1 MAAAIAAI
9 IAAVIGA
16 AVTIGTT
23 VANNQDIEAAN
34 EEGLRLANQSR
45 EDQQEITTNNM
56 KIANMNAELQK
67 SRLGFEVG
75 EAARNREE
83 RAEDKSYVKRQNY
96 LANSMNMVNQN
107 QAMRESLLNIW
118 PGLNTQR

>member
-1 MAAAIAAI
+1 MAEAIIAI
-9 IAAVIGA
+9 IAAVVGA

-23 VANNQDIEAAN
+23 VANNQEIQEAN

-83 RAEDKSYVKRQNY
+83 RAEERSYNRRQTY
-96 LANSMNMVNQN
+96 FANAMNMVNQN
-107 QAMRESLLNIW
+107 QIMRDSLLNIW